1 MKVAEYE
8 KKRMNA
14 SKYVEMKNKEI
25 PVVNHVNLVLLE
37 VVKDSL

>member
-25 PVVNHVNLVLLE
+25 E
-37 VVKDSL
+37 